1 MPDQGPD
8 SDRDGRSE
16 SIRVIA
22 SAERRAAETAMA
34 RPIASRVVCPA
45 PSSAPEASP
54 SVACA
59 YRRATMACAQG
70 RRLMGTLAGRRPFR
84 VLTRRYPL
92 QRVIASASMVPNS
105 CQWVVSLRVGL
116 AAPHGGLQACKLP
129 SSSLRVVLRG
139 ERRLHTRPRHFSVFR
154 VIASAQTP
162 PSSVASALPSYCQCS
177 EVGGGDGEAFLGLV
191 LLVVDEDQNLP
202 RLAATLRRK
211 AAVQSMVNIQGP
223 WSTINGQIS
232 KNQHLPRLAAP
243 HSQS

>member
-1 MPDQGPD
+1 
-8 SDRDGRSE
+8 
-16 SIRVIA
+16 
-22 SAERRAAETAMA
+22 MA